1 MIKLIKTSHIL
12 MILGFLD
19 LRKASSIVFTV
30 HQGSR
35 PGRIEATDQTSKS
48 EREKLLCK
56 ALLKEVE
63 GHLEAQDLQDGD
75 VQVVVLGEVSI
86 SDTLLECLDKL

>member
-1 MIKLIKTSHIL
+1 M
-12 MILGFLD
+12 
-19 LRKASSIVFTV
+19 
-30 HQGSR
+30 
-35 PGRIEATDQTSKS
+35 ATDQTSKS
-48 EREKLLCK
+48 EREKLLRK

-86 SDTLLECLDKL
+86 SEPPE